1 MPEYK
6 GLTIKLEGDAT
17 SLSTALAEVSRAAK
31 VAEGNLTGI
40 NKALKFDSTNKLSLM
55 KLQTENYGKAA
66 KQSYKRAFEL
76 ASGFEEN
83 TKKLKSTKSALDD
96 AKDSLA
102 KLTSTGR
109 DWVGDKRKY
118 DELGNSLSDVQGKM
132 AKSQNEIEKL
142 EKKRSKLVEGGDA
155 YKRKTQEI
163 AAEQSKLSSYEKKAA
178 DIESERQKLYDSGI
192 GQYNELTQKV
202 ASLSDEYESLYKNQS
217 KIPVDYHTAIAQ
229 AEDYATKMRKSSNEY
244 DFQSTKAAKL
254 SAALKT
260 SGEAISNI
268 GGSISKVSG
277 RFSSAGE
284 SLTMLVTLPLVGLG
298 KTVED
303 TTVKFGNY
311 MSQMSAYLNVPAAK
325 MAKLR
330 KEALKYGQ
338 DTIFS
343 ASESAQ
349 AMIELAK
356 GGLTEAQISGGAL
369 SSTLDLAAAGNMN
382 LADAAEIVVTE
393 MGAFNLTAGD
403 SAKVANVLAGGA
415 NASTA
420 EVNTLAQGLNNVGA
434 VAKNVGWSIEDT
446 TVALSAL
453 NDNGRK
459 GATAGTDLKT
469 MLMRLMAPTDKAS
482 DVMKKYGIN
491 VRDANGHMKN
501 LYDLS
506 DEFKTKLSGLSDAQ
520 RDEALSTIFG
530 TRAINGMSILMDE
543 GSKGLQKYKSAVN
556 DSTAAGR
563 MAKAQLGEVGWAME
577 NLRGTAE
584 TAAIKFGDSMQ
595 DTVVD
600 FIGGAQDLLEWFG
613 NLDKGTQKQIG
624 TLALYAAA
632 AGPVLL
638 VVGKLGQGIGKVTS
652 AVGTGIEFT
661 AKFIDAI
668 GKAKSSTSVAREA
681 LSEFGENQSDV
692 LNGASRLG
700 GLKDE
705 YGTAMAGA
713 ASETE
718 KGASRISKAID
729 DIDVST
735 GSSPERLKSEV
746 SDTVSDVASTVE
758 SGVSNVESVAK
769 SGGSRVAD
777 GFVNGFNA
785 VGQKTAQ
792 VITSPIKTISDD
804 LSNAASTIK
813 DKASSAATAAVNGFR
828 GLGDGIQAAIDD
840 VPVKVGNVIDT
851 TTSNIEMA
859 SKKVPLYAELAAYDT
874 KNKLSDVKDSVV
886 SGVSSM
892 KDGIVNGFRGI
903 GDGIQRAIDAVPQK
917 VGGAL
922 DNARSTLESVADG
935 SVKATDA
942 IASGASNMGSK
953 LSAAGSSVAN
963 TANKVSGSTSV
974 FSKLKSAISG
984 VKDSLT
990 GGFTGGGFLDV
1001 SNEFTKISDSAPKA
1015 ASGAERASDAIADV
1029 VESAKPSNVNKFNDS
1044 VEDIPS
1050 ATSKA
1055 AASAGILETAF
1066 MNMGMTAEAA
1076 SAQVMALKVQ
1086 AIGLAAIAVIS
1097 IATKAWADYQAKI
1110 KKAKEEQENFKKSTS
1125 GLRDAVKTGTD
1136 LVKAHGGSLDEL
1148 SGKAKNAA
1156 LSEKQLTDK
1165 LIESASTIKDRNT
1178 TAQDTVTRLGN
1189 AQAVMEKYMNTTGL
1203 TVNEQGKL
1211 RDAVAEFNSAT
1222 GMQLEVTEA
1231 ANGKIKDTTGDLTG
1245 EAGAYVNSIDKIKE
1259 YIQQKQLQAKV
1270 DALTNNL
1277 TTLYQD
1283 QSAAQKKVGS
1293 STEDYTKKQKKAT
1306 EVDKKAAAAKKE
1318 YNKALKKAGGNEM
1331 APDVQKAG
1339 KKYTD
1344 LLAKADKANS
1354 AAKKSK
1360 DTLNSANKQLKDVNK
1375 SIDDTN
1381 TQLGALGQTTDDTSK
1396 ATSDAVGN
1404 VINADTALSNF
1415 FGSMSDGDTL
1425 VHNLADG
1432 LANAGISGDTLTN
1445 MIENQSDKVEDLKKR
1460 WAEMPNAVTIKQ
1472 WADANG
1478 VSINQSTKDLADF
1491 ETQLGNLNGF
1501 DLSTLT
1507 TQFTNAGGNIDDFSK
1522 ALMNSNV
1529 SLDTISKVGPQRFGQ
1544 MVSAFH
1550 GDSGKILTD
1559 LQGLQQFNL
1568 TDKNFYVTDNG
1579 SIAFEDGNV
1588 VDFNNKTINDKPF
1601 KVINPDGSI
1610 VWADGSISDLNM
1622 LQIGDKYFD
1631 VSDNGDIARN
1641 QDTLNKLSGSG
1652 VNSKIYGVSDRGTT
1666 GALKLKN
1673 DMLSRASVNDK
1684 WYKSDDRGT
1693 TDKNKKKVAE
1703 LSQET
1708 IADKV
1713 FSVIANFAGNAVSFL
1728 TGKKARGGI
1737 RTHADGGVAIAAA
1750 RYHADGGSI
1759 VDAPHYGYPL
1769 DLVGEAGAEA
1779 IVPLTNKRYA
1789 MPFVDLIADEL
1800 YDRLGGGAGTNYVIN
1815 IDGARVNDDPAIR
1828 ESFINFMTELQRRAA
1843 MNVG

>member
-109 DWVGDKRKY
+109 DWVGDKKRY

-132 AKSQNEIEKL
+132 AKSQSEIEKL

-155 YKRKTQEI
+155 YKRKTKEI

-202 ASLSDEYESLYKNQS
+202 ASLSDEYEGLYKNQS

-325 MAKLR
+325 MSKLR
-330 KEALKYGQ
+330 NEALKYGQ

-369 SSTLDLAAAGNMN
+369 ASTLDLAAAGNMG

-393 MGAFNLTAGD
+393 MGAFNLTAKD
-403 SAKVANVLAGGA
+403 SANVANALAGGA

-420 EVNTLAQGLNNVGA
+420 DVNTLAQGLNNVGA
-434 VAKNVGWSIEDT
+434 VAQNVGWSLQDT
-446 TVALSAL
+446 TVALAAL

-469 MLMRLMAPTDKAS
+469 MLMRLMAPTDKAA

-506 DEFKTKLSGLSDAQ
+506 DEFKTKLSGLNDAQ
-520 RDEALSTIFG
+520 RDAALSTIFG

-556 DSTAAGR
+556 DNTAASR

-595 DTVVD
+595 DTVVN

-624 TLALYAAA
+624 TFALYAAA

-638 VVGKLGQGIGKVTS
+638 VLGKLGQGIGKVTS

-661 AKFIDAI
+661 AKFIDAL
-668 GKAKSSTSVAREA
+668 GKAGSGASVARQA
-681 LSEFGENQSDV
+681 LSEFGDNQSDV
-692 LNGASRLG
+692 LNGASKLG

-718 KGASRISKAID
+718 KGASRISKAIE

-735 GSSPERLKSEV
+735 GSAPEKLKSEV

-813 DKASSAATAAVNGFR
+813 DKASSAATAAANGFR

-851 TTSNIEMA
+851 TTSTVKSAAEDI
-859 SKKVPLYAELAAYDT
+859 PFYAEYAASTVSDKVKQTGSDIEFYAEYAADGVKT
-874 KNKLSDVKDSVV
+874 K
-886 SGVSSM
+886 VSSM

-922 DNARSTLESVADG
+922 DNARSTLESVASG

-942 IASGASNMGSK
+942 IASGASNMSSK

-1015 ASGAERASDAIADV
+1015 ASGAEKASDAIADV
-1029 VESAKPSNVNKFNDS
+1029 VESAKPSNVTKFNDS
-1044 VEDIPS
+1044 VEDIPT

-1066 MNMGMTAEAA
+1066 MNMGMSAEAA

-1097 IATKAWADYQAKI
+1097 IATKAWADYTAKQ
-1110 KKAKEEQENFKKSTS
+1110 KKAKEESDNLKASTD
-1125 GLRDAVKTGTD
+1125 GLKDAVDSSSTMLTEASVNYD
-1136 LVKAHGGSLDEL
+1136 RL
-1148 SGKAKNAA
+1148 SSSSSNAA
-1156 LSEKQLTDK
+1156 LSQDDLTKK
-1165 LIESASTIKDRNT
+1165 LMESASTIRDRNKSAADEVSMLT
-1178 TAQDTVTRLGN
+1178 TT
-1189 AQAVMEKYMNTTGL
+1189 QAALDRYLNTTGL
-1203 TVNEQGKL
+1203 TVTEQGRLK
-1211 RDAVAEFNSAT
+1211 DAVAEFNSET
-1222 GMQLEVTEA
+1222 GMSLVVVDA
-1231 ANGKIKDTTGDLTG
+1231 ANGKVQDSTGELTG
-1245 EAGAYVNSIDKIKE
+1245 EKGAYVNDTKAIDDYIKKKKE
-1259 YIQQKQLQAKV
+1259 QAKV
-1270 DALTNNL
+1270 DALTSNL
-1277 TTLYQD
+1277 KDLYED
-1283 QSAAQKKVGS
+1283 QNEETRTYADNQNKI
-1293 STEDYTKKQKKAT
+1293 TKAT
-1306 EVDKKAAAAKKE
+1306 KDVTKAQKE
-1318 YNKALKKAGGNEM
+1318 YNKAKKEVDQATDRGSRILAVKKLKAASDALDSAK
-1331 APDVQKAG
+1331 G
-1339 KKYTD
+1339 KLKGAKGD
-1344 LLAKADKANS
+1344 LKDS
-1354 AAKKSK
+1354 KKQLDATGKSI
-1360 DTLNSANKQLKDVNK
+1360 DNVNKQLGELGKTQDNNNK
-1375 SIDDTN
+1375 SSKE
-1381 TQLGALGQTTDDTSK
+1381 ALENLVN
-1396 ATSDAVGN
+1396 SDS
-1404 VINADTALSNF
+1404 TLSNYF
-1415 FGSMSDGDTL
+1415 ATLDGGDAKIRSLGS
-1425 VHNLADG
+1425 G
-1432 LANAGISGDTLTN
+1432 LDAAGISAD
-1445 MIENQSDKVEDLKKR
+1445 EFAKKMQESPE
-1460 WAEMPNAVTIKQ
+1460 AML
-1472 WADANG
+1472 
-1478 VSINQSTKDLADF
+1478 DLADAWSKQPDMATLV
-1491 ETQLGNLNGF
+1491 EWASKYGLHVSDDAKEVANLEEQIKNLNGVDYSGLEKGF
-1501 DLSTLT
+1501 S
-1507 TQFTNAGGNIDDFSK
+1507 NAGTSMDDFVRK
-1522 ALMNSNV
+1522 LQGANV
-1529 SLDTISKVGPQRFGQ
+1529 SFDTLYKVGGDRL
-1544 MVSAFH
+1544 SAL
-1550 GDSGKILTD
+1550 GKETGYNVDKMTVALS
-1559 LQGLQQFNL
+1559 GLQNYNL
-1568 TDKNFYVTDNG
+1568 SDKNFTVGDNG
-1579 SIAFEDGNV
+1579 SIQFENGNV
-1588 VDFNNKTINDKPF
+1588 IDFNAMTINDKPY
-1601 KVINPDGSI
+1601 KVIDPNGTIHSADKSIDG
-1610 VWADGSISDLNM
+1610 LNVK
-1622 LQIGDKYFD
+1622 Q
-1631 VSDNGDIARN
+1631 
-1641 QDTLNKLSGSG
+1641 
-1652 VNSKIYGVSDRGTT
+1652 
-1666 GALKLKN
+1666 
-1673 DMLSRASVNDK
+1673 
-1684 WYKSDDRGT
+1684 
-1693 TDKNKKKVAE
+1693 
-1703 LSQET
+1703 
-1708 IADKV
+1708 IADKKFGIDTDKSKADSKMDDV
-1713 FSVIANFAGNAVSFL
+1713 DRRKMKKHKAVVDADTRKALNAFDGIRNFSFPKKVVEVRANISSAVASLFGL
-1728 TGKKARGGI
+1728 GGGGGKKGKKARGGI